1 MSVPPVDPGAAGAP
15 PEPGAGASP
24 VAPLRAATPPRRR
37 AEWWPYAVIAL
48 AVGGLGSAFAYTAGW
63 LGPQR
68 LTAQRMVDAIE
79 ANGPARP
86 GFRRAHA
93 RGVCVAGH
101 FEANGRGAQWS
112 RAGVLGA
119 GRTPFV
125 GRMSIGGGAPD
136 GNEAGARVRSLA
148 LKLTQADRQEW
159 RMAMNT
165 FPVMAV
171 ATPQAFFEQTLA
183 GRPDPATGKPDPARI
198 AAFFAAHP
206 ESAEFRAW
214 QASNKPSSSFAT
226 TRYHSINAFV
236 LVSADGA
243 RQPVRWAMVPE
254 ADAQPLGEGPHAPDH
269 LQQEFSARV
278 AQAPVRWAM
287 EFTLAGPDDA
297 TNDATRAWP
306 EDRQRIVAGVVEIT
320 ATSPQQGGACD
331 GINFD
336 PLVLPAGIEASDD
349 RLFGYRRALDRAG
362 LPYDPVLVC
371 EGEFDFDS
379 GVRGGRALLSKN
391 DNGWRVVLCTGDA
404 LLDPATLRSAG
415 LSADAASHMSQA
427 VRQAESTLPESR
439 VKQFALFEGVMNVGA
454 EHASKAH

>member
-24 VAPLRAATPPRRR
+24 LAPLRAATPPRRR

-63 LGPQR
+63 LSPQR

-112 RAGVLGA
+112 RADVLAG

-148 LKLTQADRQEW
+148 LKLVQADRQEW

-171 ATPQAFFEQTLA
+171 ATPQAFYEQTLA
-183 GRPDPATGKPDPARI
+183 GRPDPATGKPDPSRV
-198 AAFFAAHP
+198 AAFAAAHP
-206 ESAEFRAW
+206 EMAAFRAW
-214 QASNKPSSSFAT
+214 ADAAPFTDSFAT
-226 TRYHSINAFV
+226 DTYHSVNAFV
-236 LVSADGA
+236 FVDGEG
-243 RQPVRWAMVPE
+243 REQPVRWTMRPLAPV
-254 ADAQPLGEGPHAPDH
+254 ATLDKAARDALPTDYLQRELERR
-269 LQQEFSARV
+269 LQQAPARWEMV
-278 AQAPVRWAM
+278 V
-287 EFTLAGPDDA
+287 TLAGPGDPTA
-297 TNDATRAWP
+297 DATRAWP
-306 EDRQRIVAGVVEIT
+306 ADREQVVVGEVVIERT
-320 ATSPQQGGACD
+320 TPQAD
-331 GINFD
+331 GDCRDINFD
-336 PLVLPAGIEASDD
+336 PLVLPRGVRPSDD
-349 RLFGYRRALDRAG
+349 PILHA
-362 LPYDPVLVC
+362 
-371 EGEFDFDS
+371 
-379 GVRGGRALLSKN
+379 
-391 DNGWRVVLCTGDA
+391 
-404 LLDPATLRSAG
+404 RSAAYSV
-415 LSADAASHMSQA
+415 SATRRLRETAAGA
-427 VRQAESTLPESR
+427 TAATEDSR
-439 VKQFALFEGVMNVGA
+439 
-454 EHASKAH
+454 